1 MVQCSVQPSRYKRR
15 KKEEHVHR
23 RTRNTEVERGS
34 KRAEGFYFP
43 QLILGNLQYLETWS
57 VVLDNR
63 KTAILLSFLRSSYL
77 ALLVRIKPASHKVP
91 PTGLQLIQLHLA
103 NFLFPA
109 INRLRLPFRDF
120 LSPPR
125 PCVSY
130 TTTGIELMIFRARSR
145 RVEDRSARL
154 GNIDL
159 EFYGNIFFLFRSLS
173 VRIIR
178 SIFPILFLS
187 RDNNV
192 VHPFNIPRPECWT

>member
-63 KTAILLSFLRSSYL
+63 KTAILLSFLQSSYL

-91 PTGLQLIQLHLA
+91 PTGLQLIQLQPRQLPLSCDQPTP
-103 NFLFPA
+103 FTIPWFP
-109 INRLRLPFRDF
+109 LS
-120 LSPPR
+120 SPPMCLVYDDR
-125 PCVSY
+125 DRADDLSCTVTPCRRSVGQIREYRSWILWKYLLFIQIPICQDYSLDIPHIIFVS
-130 TTTGIELMIFRARSR
+130 RQ
-145 RVEDRSARL
+145 
-154 GNIDL
+154 
-159 EFYGNIFFLFRSLS
+159 
-173 VRIIR
+173 
-178 SIFPILFLS
+178 
-187 RDNNV
+187 
-192 VHPFNIPRPECWT
+192 